1 MTSRSL
7 RLLAILAV
15 ACASAASAQFEPP
28 QRAIDSG
35 SVIFGGSVGGP
46 KAAGD
51 TIQLMGPT
59 GSDAAF
65 IGDFESGWA
74 GWTSIDNTQPTT
86 SHWNVSDRNWPAFG
100 QGPGNLAAWCGEDSP
115 ACSPADSAWGY
126 GNNWDELLRWRA
138 AAPRP
143 DLSSTVRVT
152 CAMVL
157 DTEPGYDYVHLCY
170 RLEGNTFI
178 DKRIWDGGGNT
189 LLAIDETMT
198 FLPGEYRDGT
208 DIEIFFRFTS
218 DGGWSDSD
226 CNFPTAGACQIDDL
240 TVTVTNGEATITTL
254 DDFQDGTFGHWE
266 SHVPQGV
273 GDFAFL
279 WTGLQDLDP
288 CKQNPTTQVAFI
300 DDGNVVPGTGGSDCI
315 NWCYGPGGHIVTTTG
330 GLAGPEYHIHN
341 SILSPVMPWPDP
353 SFDGVTFAFDVYRHE
368 DLTADAPG
376 MFYLWAMRS
385 TDSGDPAAIED
396 AYWQD
401 RAFVYYG
408 GPDYYRPTWP
418 IPDLMVPGR
427 TFVQAKLEILELGY
441 VWGWAGDDGY
451 PAPYFDNVSIKVYPL
466 DGPAMYTRE
475 IDLANDGFPARGSI
489 DTGDLGSHSVRFDMA
504 RNISLAEHLRNDPG
518 DSIVVDIMPLLGGS
532 NLAGMPTLEWR
543 LRPNPLFDPYRTSPF
558 GSATSGS
565 VPGWNAVS
573 PGGYVMEERFA
584 FDLPDTGFL
593 FPGDVLHYF
602 IRAQD
607 DGGGT
612 GDRTAIL
619 PADTTGFS
627 DFSHP
632 LSYHS
637 SFTVRAL
644 PTLRMDFTGD
654 LVWPPVLFWNDFGNR
669 GGEEEWYGAFD
680 QLGLEYAP
688 GFGFDY
694 DVYYTNGPSSG
705 LGNGLGGRATWSTLA
720 GYQIL
725 LYTCGDLG
733 LTTIS
738 NGDFQNDPGDDVGVL
753 TQWLDLGGKGMFC
766 TGDKLAS
773 DLVQSGSATLA
784 FAQDRLGLASL
795 QSNDLRPLIGSQTS
809 PRVVPVTGAGVIF
822 NADSWIA
829 YGGCPGINTFD
840 AVVPAASAARLAEFC
855 DPAGNPGAYIYSA
868 MTANTYLGSKVV
880 SMPYDFMSIYNDPD
894 EAKSLAPRPARAR
907 ILNDVLGY
915 LGLDAQVYF
924 PTDVPE
930 AGVFNASQHPNPF
943 NPRCEVRFNLPATG
957 PVSVK
962 VFGLRGDLVATVLD
976 EVRPAGAGSVFWD
989 GKDQRGAEA
998 ASGVYFYEVRS
1009 AGNVKVG
1016 KMALVR

>member
-15 ACASAASAQFEPP
+15 VCASAASAQFQPP

-35 SVIFGGSVGGP
+35 SVILGGPVGCP

-59 GSDAAF
+59 GSGAAF

-86 SHWNVSDRNWPAFG
+86 SHWNVSDRNWQVFG
-100 QGPGNLAAWCGEDSP
+100 QGPGNLAAWCGEENS

-138 AAPRP
+138 AVPRP
-143 DLSSTVRVT
+143 DLSSSVHLTGT
-152 CAMVL
+152 MVL
-157 DTEPGYDYVHLCY
+157 DTEPGYDYVHLSY
-170 RLEGNTFI
+170 RFQGTTYV
-178 DKRIWDGGGNT
+178 DHRTWDGGAGS
-189 LLAIDETMT
+189 LLTIDETLF
-198 FLPGEYRDGT
+198 FLPGDYRDGSEV
-208 DIEIFFRFTS
+208 EIFFRFTS
-218 DGGWSDSD
+218 DGGWSDGD
-226 CNFPTAGACQIDDL
+226 CMFPTAGACQIDDL
-240 TVTVTNGEATITTL
+240 TVIVTNGEATITTL

-353 SFDGVTFAFDVYRHE
+353 TFDGLTFAFDVYRHE

-376 MFYLWAMRS
+376 IFYLWAMRS
-385 TDSGDPAAIED
+385 TDGSDPADIED
-396 AYWQD
+396 ALWQD

-418 IPDLMVPGR
+418 LPDLMVPGR

-466 DGPAMYTRE
+466 DGPAMSARE

-504 RNISLAEHLRNDPG
+504 NNISLASHLRNDPG
-518 DSIVVDIMPLLGGS
+518 DSIVVDIRAPMAGS
-532 NLAGMPTLEWR
+532 ELAGTPTLEWR
-543 LRPNPLFDPYRTSPF
+543 LRPNPLFDPYRTSPL

-565 VPGWNAVS
+565 APGWNAVS

-593 FPGDVLHYF
+593 YPGDVLHYY

-612 GDRTAIL
+612 GLRTAIL

-644 PTLRMDFTGD
+644 PTLRMEFTGEYFS
-654 LVWPPVLFWNDFGNR
+654 PPILFWNDFGNR

-688 GFGFDY
+688 EFGFDY

-705 LGNGLGGRATWSTLA
+705 VGNGLGGRATWQTLE
-720 GYQIL
+720 GYEIL

-733 LTTIS
+733 IMTIS
-738 NGDFQNDPGDDVGVL
+738 NGDFQDDAGDDVGVL
-753 TQWLDLGGKGMFC
+753 SQWLDLGGKGMFC
-766 TGDKLAS
+766 TGDDLAS
-773 DLVQSGSATLA
+773 DLFQSGPATLG
-784 FAQDRLGLASL
+784 FVQDRLGLASL
-795 QSNDLRPLIGSQTS
+795 QSNDLRPLIGSQAS
-809 PRVVPVTGAGVIF
+809 PRVVPVTGNGVITW
-822 NADSWIA
+822 ADSWIA
-829 YGGCPGINTFD
+829 YGGCPGINIFD
-840 AVVPAASAARLAEFC
+840 AVVPAATASRLAEFC
-855 DPAGNPGAYIYSA
+855 DPDGNPGAYIYSA
-868 MTANTYLGSKVV
+868 MTANIYQGSKVV
-880 SMPYDFMSIYNDPD
+880 STPYDFMSIYNDPD

-907 ILNDVLGY
+907 ILYDVLGY
-915 LGLDAQVYF
+915 LGLDAQIFF

-930 AGVFNASQHPNPF
+930 TGVFSASQHPNPF
-943 NPRCEVRFNLPATG
+943 NPRCEIRFNLPAAG

-962 VFGLRGDLVATVLD
+962 VFGLRGELVATVLD
-976 EVRPAGAGSVFWD
+976 EVRPAGAGAVIWD
-989 GKDQRGAEA
+989 GRDGRGAEA

-1009 AGNVKVG
+1009 AGDVKVG